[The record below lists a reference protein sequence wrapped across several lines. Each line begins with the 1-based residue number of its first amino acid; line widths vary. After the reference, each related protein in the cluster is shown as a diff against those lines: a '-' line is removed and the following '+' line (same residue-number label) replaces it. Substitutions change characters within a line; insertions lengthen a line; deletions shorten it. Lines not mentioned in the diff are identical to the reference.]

1 MGMSEHKLNYGKPQV
16 SDLMSIDVNDDEFQN
31 LIWGEHMHLR
41 DQMPS
46 EWKRSWK
53 DSYSPYI
60 MLKVKVA
67 TNDESIRPLAIH
79 LTATNLKKAHSLP
92 PRFDS
97 GKEFDIWEEA
107 ATTKIQALIKQYRE
121 STEMADKW
129 RKIQAQV
136 IAFLDSAKS
145 LNAAIKAW
153 PDLRAFIPQE
163 YLARVDAKPERKAAA
178 AKVEQALATVD
189 RDLAITS
196 AALVKL
202 AAL

>member
-1 MGMSEHKLNYGKPQV
+1 MRIGV
-16 SDLMSIDVNDDEFQN
+16 ADDEFQN
-31 LIWGEHMHLR
+31 LIWGEHIHLR

-46 EWKRSWK
+46 EWKCSWK
-53 DSYSPYI
+53 DYYSPYV

-67 TNDESIRPLAIH
+67 TNDESIRRLSIH
-79 LTATNLKKAHSLP
+79 LNVTDLKKAHSLP

-97 GKEFDIWEEA
+97 GMEIGIWEEA

-129 RKIQAQV
+129 RKIRAQV

-153 PDLRAFIPQE
+153 PDLRAFIPHE
-163 YLARVDAKPERKAAA
+163 YLARVDAKPERKEAA